1 MYGLIIINLEFIKI
15 LIYIYIY
22 SLYFVFIFIYIDI
35 NKCFIVIKINGR

>member
-1 MYGLIIINLEFIKI
+1 MYSLIIINLEFIKI